1 MSEIFKLNESLL
13 DDLNYFHISDFQ
25 IQDNYSTSE
34 KTFIIEFYVEKI
46 ITNDYEEELE
56 LYLEGKIFLKYDK
69 NNNNNFKSHNIVF
82 YNECRFTNISNELE
96 GVADIDDDYFSLD
109 EVNLEESDAIFEIT
123 IIKDEILEC
132 IDKNAKNLIIF

>member
-1 MSEIFKLNESLL
+1 MSKIFKLNESLL

-25 IQDNYSTSE
+25 IQDDYSNSE
-34 KTFIIEFYVEKI
+34 KTLIIEFYVEKI

-56 LYLEGKIFLKYDK
+56 LYLEGDIFLKYDK
-69 NNNNNFKSHNIVF
+69 NNNNFKSYNIVF
-82 YNECRFTNISNELE
+82 YSECRFTNISNELE
-96 GVADIDDDYFSLD
+96 GIVDLDDDYFSLD

-123 IIKDEILEC
+123 IIKDEIIEH